1 MYRPNDMR
9 RSEFSSRQQ
18 KYMNN
23 LLILCTPKRRKSEF
37 YCFVNSIQLTEH
49 INTEKA
55 RYKDDCLEILRFFDF
70 VSLVKTKCKT
80 SILCVPKESR
90 ENKKSNLQSSESRSL
105 SFFATNEII

>member
-9 RSEFSSRQQ
+9 RPEFSIRQQ

-37 YCFVNSIQLTEH
+37 YCFVNSIQLKEH
-49 INTEKA
+49 TNTGKA
-55 RYKDDCLEILRFFDF
+55 RYKDDYLEILRFFDF

-80 SILCVPKESR
+80 SILRVHKESR
-90 ENKKSNLQSSESRSL
+90 EYKKSNLQSSESRLL
-105 SFFATNEII
+105 SFFCN